1 MTQKNILSGLLS
13 VIAVSSM
20 LSFSACK
27 KEEDDHDHT
36 TTDTDKAAPAL
47 SIYSPTDMKVYYSG
61 DTVWIKGGVSDASL
75 HELLIK
81 ITKDSDGSV
90 LFTEA
95 PVVHDMTS
103 YAINSFW
110 KSQVSDHSNAKV
122 IVLAEDHSGNV
133 SADTVRIHIMP

>member
-1 MTQKNILSGLLS
+1 MTPKNILSGLLS
-13 VIAVSSM
+13 VIAISSM

-27 KEEDDHDHT
+27 KEEDDDHDHT
-36 TTDTDKAAPAL
+36 TADTVKPAL
-47 SIYSPTDMKVYYSG
+47 SISSPTDMKVYYSG
-61 DTVWIKGGVSDASL
+61 DTVWIKGSVSDASL

-90 LFTEA
+90 LFSEA

-103 YAINSFW
+103 YAINTFW

-133 SADTVRIHIMP
+133 SSDTVRIHIMP